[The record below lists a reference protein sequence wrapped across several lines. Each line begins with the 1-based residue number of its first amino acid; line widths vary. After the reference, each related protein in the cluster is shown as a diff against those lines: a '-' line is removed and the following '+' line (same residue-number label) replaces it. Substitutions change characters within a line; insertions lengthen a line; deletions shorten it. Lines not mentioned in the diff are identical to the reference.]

1 MIIDPA
7 SRLIKALTKTS
18 EKKEYQFGGKV
29 MPPKGSYS
37 YLTCPMCD
45 VEIPLAGDEKV
56 GEQVYCPYC
65 QTPLALRKTKA
76 DELYLEE
83 DF

>member
-1 MIIDPA
+1 
-7 SRLIKALTKTS
+7 
-18 EKKEYQFGGKV
+18 

>member
-1 MIIDPA
+1 MA
-7 SRLIKALTKTS
+7 QN
-18 EKKEYQFGGKV
+18 Y
-29 MPPKGSYS
+29 SYS

-45 VEIPLAGDEKV
+45 VEVPMAGDEKV

-65 QTPLALRKTKA
+65 QTPLALRKKKT

-83 DF
+83 DY

>member
-1 MIIDPA
+1 MPLKA
-7 SRLIKALTKTS
+7 S
-18 EKKEYQFGGKV
+18 YN
-29 MPPKGSYS
+29 

-45 VEIPLAGDEKV
+45 VEIPMAGDEHP

-65 QTPLALRKTKA
+65 QTPLALRKTKT
-76 DELYLEE
+76 DEYFLEE